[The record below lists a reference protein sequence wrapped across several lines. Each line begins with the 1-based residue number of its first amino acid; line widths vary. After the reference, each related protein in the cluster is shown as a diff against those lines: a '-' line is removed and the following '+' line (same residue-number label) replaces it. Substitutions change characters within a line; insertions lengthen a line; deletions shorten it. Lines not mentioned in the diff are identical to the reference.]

1 MQARGRAARMRAS
14 PAWRRRRQEPAV
26 NPIKLVTRPIRN
38 LTEAI
43 VMPLRAL
50 FVVGLCALINWAT
63 SPGQWWVQWVAL
75 GMGIAV
81 LVAWARAARTLVV
94 LGIVAW
100 VGWKIYQ
107 RYGATARTRFEDW
120 VARTRPKA
128 AEVVEL
134 VRGSGGARFA
144 EPTR

>member
-1 MQARGRAARMRAS
+1 
-14 PAWRRRRQEPAV
+14 
-26 NPIKLVTRPIRN
+26 
-38 LTEAI
+38 
-43 VMPLRAL
+43 
-50 FVVGLCALINWAT
+50 
-63 SPGQWWVQWVAL
+63 
-75 GMGIAV
+75 
-81 LVAWARAARTLVV
+81 VAWARAARTLVV

-134 VRGSGGARFA
+134 VRGSDGARFA
-144 EPTR
+144 DPTR